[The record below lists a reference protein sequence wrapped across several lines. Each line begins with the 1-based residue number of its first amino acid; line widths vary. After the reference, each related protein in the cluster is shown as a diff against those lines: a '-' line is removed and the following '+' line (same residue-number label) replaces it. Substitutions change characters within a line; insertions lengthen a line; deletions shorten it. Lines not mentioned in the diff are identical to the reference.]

1 MWGFIEGSLKIN
13 YAKSVES
20 REYAVNFLII
30 ILKYADY
37 TNKLNG
43 GVWKDNIMD
52 DSDNGAQRLDAVAIA
67 YCCQ

>member
-1 MWGFIEGSLKIN
+1 M
-13 YAKSVES
+13 ES

-52 DSDNGAQRLDAVAIA
+52 DSDNGDQRLDAVAIA
-67 YCCQ
+67 YCFQ